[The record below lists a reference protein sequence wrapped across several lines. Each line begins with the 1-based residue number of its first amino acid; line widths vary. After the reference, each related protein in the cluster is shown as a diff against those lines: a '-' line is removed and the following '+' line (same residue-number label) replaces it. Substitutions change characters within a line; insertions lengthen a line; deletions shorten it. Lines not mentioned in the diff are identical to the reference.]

1 MAKFRDNA
9 TGNIFVFESEYDIQ
23 SLRKHTDYTEVIEE
37 EEVKE
42 KKPSKKTKQVEEQ

>member
-9 TGNIFVFESEYDIQ
+9 TGNIFVFESDYDIQ
-23 SLRKHTDYTEVIEE
+23 SLRKHPDYTEVIE